1 MKATAIAPSNIA
13 FIKYWGKKDEGLR
26 IPANGSISMNLS
38 NLTTVTTV
46 EFSDKLSE
54 DLIIINKQKQQDK
67 KNRVTEHLNR
77 IRKIAGIK
85 NFAKV
90 VSLNN
95 FPTSTGLSSSASGFA
110 ALTMA
115 ATTASCLALNQKEL
129 SILAR
134 LASGS
139 ACRSIS
145 DGFVEW
151 LDGETNKLS
160 YAVSIYPSDWWDI
173 VDIVTIVSTDKKEV
187 STTEGQK
194 FAFTSLFYPV
204 RLANIKNKIIKLK
217 NYLKERNFPKFGE
230 LVEAEALELHTIML
244 TSTPSL
250 IYWFPATLNI
260 MRLVRQWRKEGLPVY
275 FTINTGQDI
284 HLVCEKKNVD
294 AVCGRLSKIESVRK
308 IIINTPSEGA
318 RIIDNHLF

>member
-13 FIKYWGKKDEGLR
+13 FIKYWGKKDEDLR

-54 DLIIINKQKQQDK
+54 DLVIINKQKQQDK

-77 IRKIAGIK
+77 IREIAGIK
-85 NFAKV
+85 KFAKV

-110 ALTMA
+110 ALTVA
-115 ATTASCLALNQKEL
+115 ATVASGLALNQKEL

-139 ACRSIS
+139 SCRSIP

-151 LDGETNKLS
+151 LDGETNKSS
-160 YAVSIYPSDWWDI
+160 YAVSICPSDWWGI
-173 VDIVTIVSTDKKEV
+173 VDIVTIVSTGKKEV
-187 STTEGQK
+187 STTEGQR
-194 FAFTSLFYPV
+194 FAFTSPFFPV
-204 RLANIKNKIIKLK
+204 RLANIKNKTTELK
-217 NYLKERNFPKFGE
+217 KYLKERNFARFGE
-230 LVEAEALELHTIML
+230 LVEREALELHAIML
-244 TSTPSL
+244 TSIPSL
-250 IYWFPATLNI
+250 IYWFPATLKI
-260 MRLVRQWRKEGLPVY
+260 MRLVRQWRKVGLPVY
-275 FTINTGQDI
+275 FTVNTGQDI
-284 HLVCEKKNVD
+284 HLICGKKNVD
-294 AVCGRLSKIESVRK
+294 VVCERLSKIESVRK
-308 IIINTPSEGA
+308 VIINTPSKGA
-318 RIIDNHLF
+318 RIIDRHLF